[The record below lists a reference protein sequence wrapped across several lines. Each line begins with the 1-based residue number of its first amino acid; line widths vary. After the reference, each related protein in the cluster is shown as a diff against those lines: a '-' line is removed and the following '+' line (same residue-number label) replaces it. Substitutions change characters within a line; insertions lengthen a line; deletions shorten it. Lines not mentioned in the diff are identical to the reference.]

1 MRIISLILVAL
12 LIIGNVSAFAGPRH
26 RARRYGRHHPKG
38 APPPKKHS
46 PKYRRIMRDL
56 DRQYREGSL
65 TRTEYIQRKR
75 EIKDLGI
82 Q

>member
-1 MRIISLILVAL
+1 MKVISFILITL
-12 LIIGNVSAFAGPRH
+12 LIMGSVSAFAGPR
-26 RARRYGRHHPKG
+26 RGPRYGRHYRKS

-82 Q
+82 E